1 MGSTKTSLNPDVID
15 WLGPENSA
23 LLNPRW
29 TAAEAD
35 VLFEVARTVG
45 ERRGLQG
52 HLWIATSGSTSESAG
67 YIKLVALSK
76 QAFLASAKSVNQ
88 HLGATPSD
96 IWLQVLPRFHVGGLG
111 VEVRAM
117 LSGSKVVSDFEKWNP
132 LRIHKLMA
140 ENKITIAAMVPA
152 QVFDL
157 VRAELRSP
165 PGLRAVIV
173 GGGALNESLYH
184 SARLLGWPAL
194 PSYGMTETCSQ
205 IATASL
211 ATLKSDKTPLA
222 QRLSHIEWR
231 TTPEGLL
238 QVRGPSLLT
247 CYGQLQKDG
256 QIRDWDPKDSGWLET
271 EDFVTLENDTIRFSG
286 RKSDFIKIGGEGSS
300 MGRLREIFDRVVA
313 TLDAGVSQQVLL
325 ADAPSARLGCEIH
338 LITTIENRND
348 FISQL
353 QENFN
358 REVLPFERI
367 REVKYVSSIPRSSLG
382 KVLWEQLKRD
392 LYGH

>member
-1 MGSTKTSLNPDVID
+1 MGPTKTSLNPDVID
-15 WLGPENSA
+15 WQSPENSA

-29 TAAEAD
+29 TEAETDA
-35 VLFEVARTVG
+35 LFEVAQTVS

-52 HLWIATSGSTSESAG
+52 HLWIATSGSTSESVG

-88 HLGATPSD
+88 HLEATPSD
-96 IWLQVLPRFHVGGLG
+96 TWLQVLPRFHVGGLG

-117 LSGSKVVSDFEKWNP
+117 LSGSRVVSDFEKWNP
-132 LRIHKLMA
+132 LRIHKIMM
-140 ENKITIAAMVPA
+140 ENKITIASMVPT

-157 VRAELRSP
+157 VQAELKAP
-165 PGLRAVIV
+165 PSVRAVIV
-173 GGGALNESLYH
+173 GGGALNEGLYH
-184 SARLLGWPAL
+184 AARLLGWPLL

-211 ATLKSDKTPLA
+211 ATLKSEKMPLA
-222 QRLSHIEWR
+222 QRLSHAEWR

-256 QIRDWDPKDSGWLET
+256 QIRDWDPKDDGWLET
-271 EDFVTLENDTIRFSG
+271 EDFVVLENDTVRFSG
-286 RKSDFIKIGGEGSS
+286 RKNDFIKIGGEGSS

-313 TLDAGVSQQVLL
+313 TMDASVSQQVLL
-325 ADAPSARLGCEIH
+325 IDAPSARLGCEIH
-338 LITTIENRND
+338 LITTIEDKND

-367 REVKYVSSIPRSSLG
+367 REVKYISTIPRSDLG
-382 KVLWEQLKRD
+382 KVLWVQLKRN

>member
-15 WLGPENSA
+15 WQSTENSA

-29 TAAEAD
+29 TEAERDA
-35 VLFEVARTVG
+35 LFEVAQTVS

-52 HLWIATSGSTSESAG
+52 HLWLATSGSTSESVG

-88 HLGATPSD
+88 HLNATPSD
-96 IWLQVLPRFHVGGLG
+96 TWLQVLPRFHVGGLG

-132 LRIHKLMA
+132 LRIHKLMT
-140 ENKITIAAMVPA
+140 ENKITIASMVPT

-157 VRAELRSP
+157 VQAELKSP
-165 PGLRAVIV
+165 SSLRAVIV

-184 SARLLGWPAL
+184 SARLLGWPLL

-211 ATLKSDKTPLA
+211 ATLKSEKMPLA
-222 QRLSHIEWR
+222 QRLSHAEWR
-231 TTPEGLL
+231 ATPEGLL

-256 QIRDWDPKDSGWLET
+256 QIRDWDPKDDGWLET
-271 EDFVTLENDTIRFSG
+271 EDFVILENDTVRFSG
-286 RKSDFIKIGGEGSS
+286 RKNDFIKIGGEGSS

-313 TLDAGVSQQVLL
+313 TMDASVSQQVLL
-325 ADAPSARLGCEIH
+325 ADAPSERLGSEIH
-338 LITTIENRND
+338 LITTMQNKND

-367 REVKYVSSIPRSSLG
+367 REVKYISTIPRSDLG
-382 KVLWEQLKRD
+382 KVLWVQLKRN